1 MYRWMDEWMDVYVY
15 GCSYGR
21 DNTSYLVADI
31 ICNITKM
38 GVNTIPA
45 LQIHST

>member
-1 MYRWMDEWMDVYVY
+1 MDGYVCMYMDAVMDVTIQVIRLRI
-15 GCSYGR
+15 SY
-21 DNTSYLVADI
+21 
-31 ICNITKM
+31 NITKM

>member
-1 MYRWMDEWMDVYVY
+1 MDGYVCVYVY

-21 DNTSYLVADI
+21 DNTSYKVADI